1 MSSSHATR
9 VGEIRFR
16 LPRYD
21 VHEES
26 WLASFLPGYTMTYS
40 SAVAYLYRLQKHGI
54 KLGLTT
60 ITALMARLGMPQ
72 NRYRA
77 LHIAGT
83 NGKGSTAAMA
93 AAMLQ
98 AAGYR
103 VGLYTSPHLVEFRER
118 IRVNGEMIA
127 ESQVAQLTEQLQ
139 TLCQPDLSPTFFEY
153 TTAMAF
159 QHFADSGVDVAVLE
173 VGLGGRFDA
182 TNVVT
187 PMACAVTTISLD
199 HQEYLG
205 NTCSAIAFEKAGIVK
220 AGVPVVLGRLDNDAW
235 RTIEQV
241 AREQQ
246 APVFRINENFFTE
259 GETPHRFSFRGVGM
273 QYDELTSG
281 LDGRHQLDNAACALA
296 LLGAAAPQGIVVTDE
311 AVRAGLRTVTWA
323 GRLEVVDRSPTILLD
338 GAHNPAA
345 ATALADFLARFDRSH
360 SSHPI
365 VLVLGMMRDKDHRG
379 FVKPLE
385 GLFDDVVLTQADLPR
400 SATAQELRTALGD
413 LLPHPHV
420 VPMLSE
426 SMALARQ
433 LATPDGLVC
442 VTGSLMLVG
451 ECKAWLRG
459 CGISPLRG

>member
-1 MSSSHATR
+1 
-9 VGEIRFR
+9 
-16 LPRYD
+16 
-21 VHEES
+21 
-26 WLASFLPGYTMTYS
+26 MTYS

-54 KLGLTT
+54 KLGLAT

-72 NRYRA
+72 TRYRT

-93 AAMLQ
+93 AALLQ
-98 AAGYR
+98 VAGYR

-118 IRVNGEMIA
+118 ICVNGEMIA

-205 NTCSAIAFEKAGIVK
+205 TTRSSIAFEKAGIIK
-220 AGVPVVLGRLDNDAW
+220 PGVPVVLGRLEDDAW

-241 AREQQ
+241 ARERQ
-246 APVFRINENFFTE
+246 APVFRLNKDFRRE
-259 GETPHRFSFRGVGM
+259 GEGPQQFSYRGLGM
-273 QYDELTSG
+273 QYDGLTCA
-281 LDGRHQLDNAACALA
+281 LEGRHQLDNAACALA
-296 LLGAAAPQGIVVTDE
+296 LLGAAAPQGIAVTAE
-311 AVRAGLRTVTWA
+311 AVRAGLRTVNWA
-323 GRLEVVDRSPTILLD
+323 GRLEVVDRRPTILLD

-345 ATALADFLARFDRSH
+345 ATALADYLMHSDRSH
-360 SSHPI
+360 PFHPV
-365 VLVLGMMRDKDHRG
+365 VLVLGMMRDKDHRD
-379 FVKPLE
+379 FVEPLR
-385 GLFDDVVLTQADLPR
+385 GLVDEVVLTQADLPR
-400 SATAQELRTALGD
+400 SATAQELRASLEG
-413 LLPHPHV
+413 LLPHTHV
-420 VPMLSE
+420 VPSLSDA
-426 SMALARQ
+426 MALARQ

-451 ECKAWLRG
+451 ECKAWFRG
-459 CGISPLRG
+459 CGLSPLRG

>member
-1 MSSSHATR
+1 
-9 VGEIRFR
+9 
-16 LPRYD
+16 
-21 VHEES
+21 
-26 WLASFLPGYTMTYS
+26 MTYS

-54 KLGLTT
+54 KLGLATM
-60 ITALMARLGMPQ
+60 TALMARLGMPQ
-72 NRYRA
+72 TRYRA

-98 AAGYR
+98 AEGYR

-139 TLCQPDLSPTFFEY
+139 ALCQPDLSPTFFEY

-159 QHFADSGVDVAVLE
+159 QHFANSGVDVAVLE

-187 PMACAVTTISLD
+187 PIACAITTISLD

-205 NTCSAIAFEKAGIVK
+205 NTCSSIAFEKAGIIK
-220 AGVPVVLGRLDNDAW
+220 PGVPVVLGRLNEDAW
-235 RTIEQV
+235 RTIERV
-241 AREQQ
+241 AREQR
-246 APVFRINENFFTE
+246 APVFRINENFHTE
-259 GETPHRFSFRGVGM
+259 GETPQQFSYREVGM
-273 QYDELTSG
+273 QYEGLTCA
-281 LDGRHQLDNAACALA
+281 LEGRYQLDNAACALA
-296 LLGAAAPQGIVVTDE
+296 LLGAAAPQGVAVTDG
-311 AVRAGLRTVTWA
+311 AVRAGLRTVNWD
-323 GRLEVVDRSPTILLD
+323 GRLEVADRRPTILLD

-345 ATALADFLARFDRSH
+345 ATALADFLTRSDH
-360 SSHPI
+360 SHPSRPV

-379 FVKPLE
+379 FFEPLRSLVDE
-385 GLFDDVVLTQADLPR
+385 VVLTQADLPR
-400 SATAQELRTALGD
+400 SATAQELRASLRV
-413 LLPHPHV
+413 LLPHPHI
-420 VPMLSE
+420 VPTLSDA
-426 SMALARQ
+426 MALARQ

-451 ECKAWLRG
+451 ECKAWFRG
-459 CGISPLRG
+459 CGLSPLRG

>member
-1 MSSSHATR
+1 M
-9 VGEIRFR
+9 I
-16 LPRYD
+16 
-21 VHEES
+21 
-26 WLASFLPGYTMTYS
+26 YS

-54 KLGLTT
+54 KLGLGTMM
-60 ITALMARLGMPQ
+60 ALMVRLGMPQ
-72 NRYRA
+72 TRYRT

-139 TLCQPDLSPTFFEY
+139 ALCQPDLSPTFFEY

-187 PMACAVTTISLD
+187 TMACAITTISLD

-205 NTCSAIAFEKAGIVK
+205 TTLSSIAFEKAGIMK
-220 AGVPVVLGRLDNDAW
+220 PGVPVVVGRLDDDAW
-235 RTIEQV
+235 VTIEQV
-241 AREQQ
+241 AEERQV
-246 APVFRINENFFTE
+246 PVFRRDKDFRTE
-259 GETPHRFSFRGVGM
+259 GKTPQQFSYCGLGR
-273 QYDELTSG
+273 QYDGLTCA
-281 LDGRHQLDNAACALA
+281 LEGRHQLDNAACALA
-296 LLGAAAPQGIVVTDE
+296 LLGAAASQGITVEAE
-311 AVRAGLRTVTWA
+311 AVRAGLRTVHWA

-345 ATALADFLARFDRSH
+345 VRALADYLICSDRSFR
-360 SSHPI
+360 SHPI

-379 FVKPLE
+379 FVEPLKC
-385 GLFDDVVLTQADLPR
+385 LVDAVVLTQADLPR
-400 SATAQELRTALGD
+400 AATALELQASLEG

-420 VPMLSE
+420 VPSPGE
-426 SMALARQ
+426 ALALAKQ

-451 ECKAWLRG
+451 ECKAWVRG
-459 CGISPLRG
+459 CGLSPLRG

>member
-1 MSSSHATR
+1 
-9 VGEIRFR
+9 
-16 LPRYD
+16 
-21 VHEES
+21 
-26 WLASFLPGYTMTYS
+26 MTYS

-54 KLGLTT
+54 KLGLETMKV
-60 ITALMARLGMPQ
+60 LMVRLGMPQ
-72 NRYRA
+72 IRYRV

-98 AAGYR
+98 AAGFR

-118 IRVNGEMIA
+118 IRVNGEMITQ
-127 ESQVAQLTEQLQ
+127 SQVAQLTEQLE
-139 TLCQPDLSPTFFEY
+139 TLCHPDLSPTFFEY

-187 PMACAVTTISLD
+187 PMACAITTISLD

-205 NTCSAIAFEKAGIVK
+205 NSCSSIAFEKAGIIK
-220 AGVPVVLGRLDNDAW
+220 PGVPVVLGRLGDDAR

-241 AREQQ
+241 AMERQ
-246 APVFRINENFFTE
+246 APVFRINEDFYTE
-259 GETPHRFSFRGVGM
+259 GEGPQKFSYRGLGM
-273 QYDELTSG
+273 QYGELSCA
-281 LDGRHQLDNAACALA
+281 LEGRHQLDNAACALA
-296 LLGAAAPQGIVVTDE
+296 LLGVAVSHGIVVTAGAIRE
-311 AVRAGLRTVTWA
+311 GLRTVDWA
-323 GRLEVVDRSPTILLD
+323 GRLEVVDRRPTVLLD

-345 ATALADFLARFDRSH
+345 ARALADYFTLSNQSH
-360 SSHPI
+360 SPRPI

-379 FVKPLE
+379 FVEPLS
-385 GLFDDVVLTQADLPR
+385 GLADEVVLTQADLPR
-400 SATAQELRTALGD
+400 SATVQELRGSIGN
-413 LLPHPHV
+413 LLPHPYV
-420 VPMLSE
+420 VPSLGDA
-426 SMALARQ
+426 MALARR

-451 ECKAWLRG
+451 EYKASLRG
-459 CGISPLRG
+459 CGLSPLRG